1 MAKMVTVSLLSPR
14 GYRPSKDAEVVRYPR
29 GLVEMPLDHAVA
41 MDLTHRIRTV
51 KKDPATGTT
60 EVTPL
65 AFDGAFDD
73 KITAT
78 LQAAGFATMDDVRRA
93 TQSELMAI
101 PGVGPA
107 VYERIQV
114 ALQGE

>member
-14 GYRPSKDAEVVRYPR
+14 GYRPSKDADIIRYPR
-29 GLVEMPLDHAVA
+29 GIVEMPLEHAIA
-41 MDLTHRIRTV
+41 MDVTHRIRTV
-51 KKDPATGTT
+51 TQDTSTGET
-60 EVTPL
+60 VMTPL
-65 AFDGAFDD
+65 AFNGAFDD

-78 LQAAGFATMDDVRRA
+78 LQAAGFATMDDLRRA

-107 VYERIQV
+107 VYERIMS
-114 ALQGE
+114 ALQEG